1 MSSQGIFQGASAD
14 AYIEYCKLVHQYTD
28 VRYSMVL
35 EEIKDA
41 ANEFEENINEVE
53 DYNGWGEHMSLEIK
67 VDPDAVK
74 SLTAKARLVPNERI
88 DQTLGELE
96 ELEST
101 LSGWK
106 GDSKSPYDSLHVDME
121 RALTSTKELMNA
133 MLAALD
139 NAVDDFSKVDDE
151 ISSRFEIT
159 VENYTADEWF
169 RRKDMSEEIEL
180 NSLQNQLQT

>member
-1 MSSQGIFQGASAD
+1 
-14 AYIEYCKLVHQYTD
+14 
-28 VRYSMVL
+28 
-35 EEIKDA
+35 
-41 ANEFEENINEVE
+41 
-53 DYNGWGEHMSLEIK
+53 MSLEIK

-106 GDSKSPYDSLHVDME
+106 
-121 RALTSTKELMNA
+121 
-133 MLAALD
+133 
-139 NAVDDFSKVDDE
+139 VDDFSKVDDE

-159 VENYTADEWF
+159 VENYTADE
-169 RRKDMSEEIEL
+169 
-180 NSLQNQLQT
+180 